1 MRPAP
6 LTGTATTFLRLR
18 LLRVGDATR
27 APHGDCNFIYI
38 FNTQRNFSRCD
49 PRPSRGLQP
58 NPPSHLHTQSHRC
71 DPRPSRGLQLGIVLK
86 VNCNLLDAT
95 RAPHGDCNTIACLI
109 FRCVST
115 RCDPRPSRGLQLQ
128 SIVDK
133 SFVLNR
139 CDPRPSRGQKK
150 NGMPGGRHTVFV
162 FCDVKKVECEHHVG
176 LHQMT

>member
-1 MRPAP
+1 MKNKGLANKAAQNRLPGFRVLSQFFLQSISHCAI
-6 LTGTATTFLRLR
+6 LLYTGHKKHPVFLHRI
-18 LLRVGDATR
+18 V
-27 APHGDCNFIYI
+27 FFY
-38 FNTQRNFSRCD
+38 
-49 PRPSRGLQP
+49 
-58 NPPSHLHTQSHRC
+58 RC

>member
-6 LTGTATTFLRLR
+6 LTGTATSSTFLIPREIS
-18 LLRVGDATR
+18 VDATR
-27 APHGDCNFIYI
+27 APHGDCNQI
-38 FNTQRNFSRCD
+38 
-49 PRPSRGLQP
+49 
-58 NPPSHLHTQSHRC
+58 HLHTFILNRI
-71 DPRPSRGLQLGIVLK
+71 DATRAPSRGLQLGIVLK